1 MALVALCL
9 YCGVAGA
16 VLNYTP
22 GLRYDFYKNS
32 CPRAEDIVFEQMTE
46 IFKTKP
52 TAQDGDFGKNVAPD
66 LLRLH
71 FHDCFVRVSH
81 QSHTAWTRK
90 CAPPPLHCKFRLP
103 ESRRLRSHPGFQLT
117 PFSCSHSGGSCV
129 VLLWSVSVAPSKGL
143 FECMCLTIVLMMSVK
158 RGSWMPLQ
166 GCEGS
171 VLMDKPGSEKTAPPN
186 GRLEGFD
193 AVDKI
198 KAALEGECPG
208 TVSCADLLAFAARDG
223 VRLTG
228 GFFYRVPAGRR
239 DGYDSIAAEATKNL
253 PDPRMNVDQLT
264 LNFKNQGL
272 TRDEMVILSGK
283 RRCDNPLTPHHSHL
297 VVPPHLRLHSNA
309 GNLERMQRSEWCC
322 LSNWCNEWQSGG
334 IRRDYSEIRV
344 SLERCLMWTLDCRC
358 SHYWRRRMPPHRQ
371 QAVHLPRKQWG
382 RPKPSEGVRQK
393 AEGYLPAAE
402 SVRYH
407 RRHGSG
413 HSDQIRLAILQEPS
427 EQDVRA
433 VVGSGSVRWCKNSAP
448 SEGSGEQVSILEQV
462 RTSDGADGQHQ
473 CANRKPRRGSS
484 ELPTKELSGVSVIA
498 ELHQETVREA
508 DRFNWPDNCVAEFA
522 AATTWRWGCNYS
534 AAFVNAATGSVGERG
549 PGVGLQPTCLEWSS
563 WICQLLL
570 TPFQTVDC
578 CLEALLAKTFIQFF
592 LTLSRLIDM
601 GLYRIMLM
609 NKEFFDNGISS

>member
-32 CPRAEDIVFEQMTE
+32 CPRADDIVFEQMTE

-71 FHDCFVRVSH
+71 FHDCFVR
-81 QSHTAWTRK
+81 
-90 CAPPPLHCKFRLP
+90 
-103 ESRRLRSHPGFQLT
+103 
-117 PFSCSHSGGSCV
+117 
-129 VLLWSVSVAPSKGL
+129 
-143 FECMCLTIVLMMSVK
+143 
-158 RGSWMPLQ
+158 

-272 TRDEMVILSGK
+272 TRDEMVILSGAHTIGDVA
-283 RRCDNPLTPHHSHL
+283 CHHIDN
-297 VVPPHLRLHSNA
+297 RLYTYP
-309 GNLERMQRSEWCC
+309 GNNGVDPS
-322 LSNWCNEWQSGG
+322 
-334 IRRDYSEIRV
+334 
-344 SLERCLMWTLDCRC
+344 
-358 SHYWRRRMPPHRQ
+358 
-371 QAVHLPRKQWG
+371 LPRAFVKKLKG
-382 RPKPSEGVRQK
+382 ICPRPNLFDITVDMDQVTPIRFDSQYYKNLASK
-393 AEGYLPAAE
+393 T
-402 SVRYH
+402 SVL
-407 RRHGSG
+407 S
-413 HSDQIRLAILQEPS
+413 SDQVLYD
-427 EQDVRA
+427 DVRTRPL
-433 VVGSGSVRWCKNSAP
+433 VRVLESKLAFLSKFGPAMVRMGNINVLTGNQGEVRLNCRRKNSP
-448 SEGSGEQVSILEQV
+448 GS
-462 RTSDGADGQHQ
+462 A
-473 CANRKPRRGSS
+473 
-484 ELPTKELSGVSVIA
+484 
-498 ELHQETVREA
+498 
-508 DRFNWPDNCVAEFA
+508 
-522 AATTWRWGCNYS
+522 
-534 AAFVNAATGSVGERG
+534 
-549 PGVGLQPTCLEWSS
+549 
-563 WICQLLL
+563 
-570 TPFQTVDC
+570 
-578 CLEALLAKTFIQFF
+578 
-592 LTLSRLIDM
+592 
-601 GLYRIMLM
+601 
-609 NKEFFDNGISS
+609 